1 MRCIPDMAFHRFSR
15 WSSKGAMDLAYPSLS
30 SASPSLMLS
39 SRPPASPSDTCL
51 PFFFAACTQQKKKER
66 KRKKEGEEKAK
77 ANASTLRAG

>member
-1 MRCIPDMAFHRFSR
+1 MRIPDMAFHRFSR

-51 PFFFAACTQQKKKER
+51 PFFFAACTRQKKEDEEKR
-66 KRKKEGEEKAK
+66 KRKRQH
-77 ANASTLRAG
+77 S

>member
-51 PFFFAACTQQKKKER
+51 PFFFAACTRTKER
-66 KRKKEGEEKAK
+66 KKKKEGEEKAK
-77 ANASTLRAG
+77 ANANASTLRVV